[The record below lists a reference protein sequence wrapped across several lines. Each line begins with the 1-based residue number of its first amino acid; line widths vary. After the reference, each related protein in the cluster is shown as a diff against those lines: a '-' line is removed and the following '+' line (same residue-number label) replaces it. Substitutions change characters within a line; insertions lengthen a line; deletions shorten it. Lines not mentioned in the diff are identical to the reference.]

1 MGTDLGIASL
11 SKTLL
16 TQEGSATLSV
26 HRFNIDSFSTTASME
41 WNVSIPIGQDDA
53 FDYQPIPDHNGDSIV
68 DLAVLLAEEA
78 QVYSSTSD
86 SWRFSQKMV
95 LQNRGNWVK
104 VNHITY
110 SQMVAHLEYRS
121 SNSYDFTIDKVMFQ
135 QVKLEV
141 PNQQSPLSVGTDS

>member
-1 MGTDLGIASL
+1 MVFIRWEWIPTIGNSGGKKAIFDVRLHDVDGDGDLDLWLLGTDLGIASL

-26 HRFNIDSFSTTASME
+26 HRFNTDSFSTTASTE

-86 SWRFSQKMV
+86 SWRLSEEV
-95 LQNRGNWVK
+95 TLSSRGNW
-104 VNHITY
+104 I
-110 SQMVAHLEYRS
+110 SWEL
-121 SNSYDFTIDKVMFQ
+121 
-135 QVKLEV
+135 
-141 PNQQSPLSVGTDS
+141 